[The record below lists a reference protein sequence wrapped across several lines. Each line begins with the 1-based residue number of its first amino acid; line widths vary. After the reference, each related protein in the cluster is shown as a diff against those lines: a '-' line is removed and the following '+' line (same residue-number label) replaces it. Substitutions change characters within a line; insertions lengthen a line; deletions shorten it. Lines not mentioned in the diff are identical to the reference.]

1 MPTTPRSVSEHDYK
15 NMFLT
20 SFVAPSRHWS
30 EPAAAFLLFT
40 HGFFLLRLDFAIT
53 WKPEYQIKKGFQG
66 LITNS
71 NDRVFG
77 EMVKAQQAVD
87 RKRKEKEYK
96 ERKEGERKRKEKE
109 ELQKQQKT
117 GADETPVVPASNA
130 KVLVGEP
137 IVPICVAEPTTSD
150 KAIIATPNITPS
162 DVNCKNKKSQ
172 AEQQV
177 VHRDIMHDVEAELV
191 PRPKAA
197 DCTGNKPNEVEKKK
211 PKEGDAK
218 ALERAIEP
226 NDAGGFDGTNMAT
239 RALELASA
247 NDVLATKPNKAK
259 SSAKDSKSLVK
270 KDLGSSLLDL
280 DREMRKV
287 TMEEL

>member
-40 HGFFLLRLDFAIT
+40 HGFFLLRLDLAIT
-53 WKPEYQIKKGFQG
+53 WKPEDQIKKGFQG

-77 EMVKAQQAVD
+77 EMVKAQQAED

-96 ERKEGERKRKEKE
+96 GRKEGERKRKEKE
-109 ELQKQQKT
+109 ELQEQQKT
-117 GADETPVVPASNA
+117 DADETPVVPTRNA

-137 IVPICVAEPTTSD
+137 IVSICVAEPTTSD

-177 VHRDIMHDVEAELV
+177 VHHDIKHDVEAELV

-211 PKEGDAK
+211 NP
-218 ALERAIEP
+218 R
-226 NDAGGFDGTNMAT
+226 
-239 RALELASA
+239 
-247 NDVLATKPNKAK
+247 
-259 SSAKDSKSLVK
+259 
-270 KDLGSSLLDL
+270 
-280 DREMRKV
+280 REMQRH
-287 TMEEL
+287 